1 MARNRSEED
10 RNVGSAG
17 LLADTGLVRP
27 ARYLQRGDPSGDGR
41 EIHRKGGRQAE
52 EFYREPALS
61 LTSPTGGPNRTPRW
75 SSARYGVANRGRRA
89 TSFRIHSFAV
99 P

>member
-41 EIHRKGGRQAE
+41 EIHRKGGR
-52 EFYREPALS
+52 AL
-61 LTSPTGGPNRTPRW
+61 L
-75 SSARYGVANRGRRA
+75 
-89 TSFRIHSFAV
+89 H
-99 P
+99 